1 MGRKSILTLAALLA
15 MSVMTAFTAFA
26 ASEFEGVWTVEGRK
40 GAKFDVTLSA
50 DGKASTTHPKAM
62 TGTWTE
68 DGWHRHHQMGY
79 RLDHEDQQRGRS
91 LREAVRHGGRQD
103 RQPVSGRQ
111 KVIASG

>member
-1 MGRKSILTLAALLA
+1 MGRKSILALAALLA

-68 DGWHRHHQMGY
+68 DGGTAIIKWDTGWTTKISKEG
-79 RLDHEDQQRGRS
+79 DHYVKQSVTADGKTGNPS
-91 LREAVRHGGRQD
+91 PAV
-103 RQPVSGRQ
+103 
-111 KVIASG
+111 KK